1 MNYFRIPFSIEGKFL
16 SLPNHFT
23 FPTFGGVAESIGVP
37 FFYPSFA
44 SCTIKAWNTNKQS
57 ESSILAVQKIVGQMF
72 SQSIETD
79 SWIFLVSLDSCLR
92 ALMVQNGLG
101 VDYMWKWQRRYV
113 CILLIETYTS
123 SPEFIGYIT
132 FSTY

>member
-1 MNYFRIPFSIEGKFL
+1 
-16 SLPNHFT
+16 
-23 FPTFGGVAESIGVP
+23 
-37 FFYPSFA
+37 
-44 SCTIKAWNTNKQS
+44 
-57 ESSILAVQKIVGQMF
+57 MF
-72 SQSIETD
+72 CQSIETD

-132 FSTY
+132 FSTH